1 MRKLGIKKH
10 LYRLFTLVAL
20 VASFLVVVNLNQPTA
35 RAEGNDKV
43 FEMTDGVSLK
53 LNDGGGIRFRIKM
66 SPSVKEEIFGGGTAT
81 ESGAKLY
88 CLVTPRILFDRVA
101 DGKYENMSESQCVKA
116 EVNDEN
122 KVYLGEDGYYYV
134 NVCNTNIA
142 EANRRLDYVSI
153 AYIKRGET
161 TEYATA
167 KNQAVFNEDGTVN
180 KNFDVSDVRGNLY
193 DVLNSAVLDTEND
206 YYDKVFGSESYTW
219 FGNADYPVLL
229 NSAERYNGFVSKVK
243 SGKTFEGKSVAV
255 ANGIVLNKNDFVG
268 VSDEVFNKLSA
279 EVLTKYKVTFD
290 NNSKGDKVSSQ
301 YVTKDGKA
309 VSPICNRLGYALKW
323 KNGDKEWKFETDAV
337 TSDITLTAEWTTVN
351 YKITVN
357 SSFAEPRNI
366 IFNVENRETVL
377 KTLKT
382 EDDAQYHYEITDIP
396 EKLLLKDYNLTET
409 RELRKYK
416 VEFYNYDDSL
426 LQSVT
431 LEYGTEIT
439 APEAPQRASDKANHY
454 DFNGWGSLGTVKG
467 DAKFTAE
474 YTAVAHEFTGAV
486 CSCGYEQTQ
495 GLTYAYNADRGG
507 YAVTGYTGE
516 DSVVYVR
523 SRYDDGTNGDH
534 AVVAVGGRAFYTNQV
549 IVKVIF
555 PESVNFLAPNAAFG
569 GCSNLE
575 YVALPGLISNVYAQN
590 EGNHFAN
597 CNKLKTVILGKS
609 FSTNCQMFYSDS
621 TPDNPQ
627 CDIYLYSDDGTF
639 GNFVTE
645 ENQNLLSGKVYKY
658 DANNKCGTWK
668 YNEDKTDVI
677 LNAEKH
683 LFVDGI
689 CSKCGYWQKEITY
702 TYDESKNGYVI
713 TGYSGSETEIYA
725 RATYND
731 GTHGEK
737 NVVSIG
743 SFAFDGK
750 TVIVKAIFPKTVTS
764 WGAKEKGAIFRDCTN
779 LEYVALPGLTKNAYW
794 TNGNNQFAGCRK
806 LRTVILGKEF
816 STDCQVFYAEAGTAP
831 ETPIIDIY
839 LYSEDGTFGDFKPHS
854 ADRLLSGKVYKY
866 NENGGAGTW
875 KYNEDKTDVIVEE

>member
-1 MRKLGIKKH
+1 MRKLCIKKH

-20 VASFLVVVNLNQPTA
+20 VALFLVVVTLNKPTA

-66 SPSVKEEIFGGGTAT
+66 SPSVKEEVFGGGTAT

-180 KNFDVSDVRGNLY
+180 KNFDISDVRGNLY

-206 YYDKVFGSESYTW
+206 YYDKVFSSESYTW

-279 EVLTKYKVTFD
+279 GVLTKYKVTFD
-290 NNSKGDKVSSQ
+290 NKSKGDKVSSQ

-323 KNGDKEWKFETDAV
+323 MNGDKEWKFETDAV

-382 EDDAQYHYEITDIP
+382 EDDVQYHYEITDIP

-416 VEFYNYDDSL
+416 VEFYNSNEL
-426 LQSVT
+426 K
-431 LEYGTEIT
+431 EPT
-439 APEAPQRASDKANHY
+439 APYNPEKDITFFADKPTTYVDVQPGEFAIFFPEDGHAP
-454 DFNGWGSLGTVKG
+454 GI
-467 DAKFTAE
+467 AE
-474 YTAVAHEFTGAV
+474 GNF
-486 CSCGYEQTQ
+486 
-495 GLTYAYNADRGG
+495 RK
-507 YAVTGYTGE
+507 
-516 DSVVYVR
+516 
-523 SRYDDGTNGDH
+523 
-534 AVVAVGGRAFYTNQV
+534 V
-549 IVKVIF
+549 IVKVKI
-555 PESVNFLAPNAAFG
+555 
-569 GCSNLE
+569 
-575 YVALPGLISNVYAQN
+575 
-590 EGNHFAN
+590 
-597 CNKLKTVILGKS
+597 
-609 FSTNCQMFYSDS
+609 
-621 TPDNPQ
+621 
-627 CDIYLYSDDGTF
+627 
-639 GNFVTE
+639 
-645 ENQNLLSGKVYKY
+645 
-658 DANNKCGTWK
+658 
-668 YNEDKTDVI
+668 
-677 LNAEKH
+677 
-683 LFVDGI
+683 
-689 CSKCGYWQKEITY
+689 
-702 TYDESKNGYVI
+702 
-713 TGYSGSETEIYA
+713 
-725 RATYND
+725 
-731 GTHGEK
+731 
-737 NVVSIG
+737 
-743 SFAFDGK
+743 
-750 TVIVKAIFPKTVTS
+750 
-764 WGAKEKGAIFRDCTN
+764 
-779 LEYVALPGLTKNAYW
+779 
-794 TNGNNQFAGCRK
+794 
-806 LRTVILGKEF
+806 
-816 STDCQVFYAEAGTAP
+816 
-831 ETPIIDIY
+831 
-839 LYSEDGTFGDFKPHS
+839 
-854 ADRLLSGKVYKY
+854 
-866 NENGGAGTW
+866 
-875 KYNEDKTDVIVEE
+875 